1 MLAQSTLVQTS
12 VDVSSHFQGDIVDMI
27 INSSA
32 IIQLDMIIM
41 FLFSVFSWAIIF
53 WKYRVFHKAK
63 VESDIFL
70 EAFWEGK
77 GLTSVFAESRHLKYS
92 PLAAQ
97 FRAAFIELNKLQKTQ
112 VGGNPGPEP
121 AGSKMKVAPD
131 KAVQHLGRTLD
142 RTVIAEM
149 SRLGRAMTFL
159 ATIGNT
165 SPLLG
170 LFGTV
175 WGIMN
180 SFRSIGI
187 KGSANLA
194 VVAPGIA
201 EALITTVVGLIAAIP
216 ALIFYNYFA
225 NRLSQQEAEM
235 EAFSADFINR
245 TDLG

>member
-1 MLAQSTLVQTS
+1 MILG
-12 VDVSSHFQGDIVDMI
+12 SSG
-27 INSSA
+27 
-32 IIQLDMIIM
+32 IIQLDMLILA
-41 FLFSVFSWAIIF
+41 LFSILSWAIII
-53 WKYRVFHKAK
+53 WKYRIFRKAK

-77 GLTSVFAESRHLKYS
+77 GLTSVFAESRHLKHS

-97 FRAAFIELNKLQKTQ
+97 FRSAFIELNKLQKNQ
-112 VGGNPGPEP
+112 MGNPVPE
-121 AGSKMKVAPD
+121 AGVPKAKVTSG
-131 KAVQHLGRTLD
+131 KALQHLTRALD
-142 RTVIAEM
+142 RSSIAEM
-149 SRLGRAMTFL
+149 SRLGKSMTFL

-180 SFRSIGI
+180 AFRSIGL

-194 VVAPGIA
+194 IVAPGIA
-201 EALITTVVGLIAAIP
+201 EALVTTVAGLIAAIP

-225 NRLSQQEAEM
+225 SVLAQQEAEM
-235 EAFSADFINR
+235 EGFSADFINKA
-245 TDLG
+245 DL